1 MVPRVPEFRSRWAI
15 VVAVVLLALGRGAR
29 EGGAQELPLREEY
42 PGSQQFAC
50 PAWSA
55 PAPAPPEAAREAR
68 ALASEASDAVV
79 LGELDRAESFLARAL
94 QLDPGAAD
102 LLYRHARVLEAR
114 EDRAGAISGF
124 CRALAAGSGTEEVSD
139 AQARLESLV
148 ELDRPQLSPEAV
160 AAFDRGVSMARM
172 ERYAAAEAAFET
184 AVREQP
190 DWPPAVYNVGVVSAR
205 RGDRDKAVEHL
216 RRYLTLAPDAP
227 DVADVARTLGRWEVV
242 PEERRLADPG
252 ATLALGM
259 FIPGTGQ
266 FYSGRTWP
274 GVAVLAAAT
283 GAVAA
288 GFLVREVRV
297 RCVGVA
303 DSGGSCP
310 PEQVVGRQT
319 SRPHLGLALAVAAG
333 VTIGGA
339 VEAFL
344 HARSDRGSPP
354 SGFVASASGGDI
366 ILYSMRAP

>member
-1 MVPRVPEFRSRWAI
+1 MI
-15 VVAVVLLALGRGAR
+15 VAAVLLTLGRGSQDGA
-29 EGGAQELPLREEY
+29 AQELPLREEY
-42 PGSQQFAC
+42 PGSERFAC
-50 PAWSA
+50 PAWSS
-55 PAPAPPEAAREAR
+55 PAPATPESAREAR
-68 ALASEASDAVV
+68 ALASEASNALV
-79 LGELDRAESFLARAL
+79 LGELDRAESFLTRAL
-94 QLDPGAAD
+94 ELDPGAAD

-148 ELDRPQLSPEAV
+148 ELDRPQLPPDAV

-184 AVREQP
+184 ALREQP
-190 DWPPAVYNVGVVSAR
+190 DWAPAVYNVGVVSAR

-216 RRYLTLAPDAP
+216 RRYLTLAPGAP
-227 DVADVARTLGRWEVV
+227 DVADVSRALGRWEVA
-242 PEERRLADPG
+242 PNGRLPDPG

-259 FIPGTGQ
+259 FLPGTGQ

-274 GVAVLAAAT
+274 GVGVLAAAT

-297 RCVGVA
+297 RCVGA
-303 DSGGSCP
+303 AEAGGSCP

-344 HARSDRGSPP
+344 RARSDRGPAPAP
-354 SGFVASASGGDI
+354 SFVATASGGDI

>member
-1 MVPRVPEFRSRWAI
+1 MMPRVPELRSRWMI
-15 VVAVVLLALGRGAR
+15 VAAVLLTLARGSQ
-29 EGGAQELPLREEY
+29 EGGAQELPLREQY
-42 PGSQQFAC
+42 PGSEQFAC

-55 PAPAPPEAAREAR
+55 PAPATPEAAREAR
-68 ALASEASDAVV
+68 ALASEASDALV

-94 QLDPGAAD
+94 ELDPGGAD

-124 CRALAAGSGTEEVSD
+124 CRALASGSGTEEVSD
-139 AQARLESLV
+139 ALARLESLV
-148 ELDRPQLSPEAV
+148 ELDRPQLPPDAV

-184 AVREQP
+184 ALREQP
-190 DWPPAVYNVGVVSAR
+190 DWAPAVYNVGVVSAL

-216 RRYLTLAPDAP
+216 RRYLTLAPAAP
-227 DVADVARTLGRWEVV
+227 DVADVSRTIGRWEVATN
-242 PEERRLADPG
+242 ERLPDPG

-259 FIPGTGQ
+259 FLPGTGQ

-274 GVAVLAAAT
+274 GVGVLAAAT

-297 RCVGVA
+297 RCVGA
-303 DSGGSCP
+303 AESGGSCP

-344 HARSDRGSPP
+344 RARSDRGSPA
-354 SGFVASASGGDI
+354 FVASASGGDI